1 MPKAKARPPR
11 LVRKSRD
18 PNFGSG
24 LAVKGR
30 RFKAAPTPAVSLPG
44 ALPEEDAD
52 EFLMDGILEETGAV
66 FAGTAI
72 FKDVRDQYMATTG
85 SGGFRPAGMERGFGS
100 TAGSVGLSGT
110 AQYLQHL
117 QALEE
122 EHSRLEEELMGLGL
136 DDAEGDDGLDE
147 QLALLDSLQQQQIQQ
162 QLQQQLQQPRQ
173 QKQRY
178 RRNLDIDPD
187 DEVAMLLE
195 SLQQGSMSLSLASM
209 GSVGVC

>member
-1 MPKAKARPPR
+1 
-11 LVRKSRD
+11 
-18 PNFGSG
+18 
-24 LAVKGR
+24 
-30 RFKAAPTPAVSLPG
+30 
-44 ALPEEDAD
+44 
-52 EFLMDGILEETGAV
+52 
-66 FAGTAI
+66 
-72 FKDVRDQYMATTG
+72 
-85 SGGFRPAGMERGFGS
+85 
-100 TAGSVGLSGT
+100 
-110 AQYLQHL
+110 
-117 QALEE
+117 
-122 EHSRLEEELMGLGL
+122 MGLGL